1 MANDEP
7 YGTQYDVVV
16 IGGGVTGTGTLRDC
30 ALRGLRALL
39 VERYDLCTGTSGRNH
54 GLMHSGA
61 RYAVTDVEGAAECVS
76 ENKILRRIARHCVEE
91 TDGLFVTLAD
101 DDLGYQADFV
111 SACRQAGITAEVIDP
126 AQALSLE
133 PALVPTLQGAVRVP
147 DAAIDPFRVAAA
159 NVLDAR
165 LHGAQVLTYHEVTG
179 MIVEQD
185 RVTGVR
191 LLDKHT
197 GQRREVRAHVV
208 INAAGIWGQQLLGQ
222 AGVRVKM
229 FPAKGALLI
238 FGRRLTNMVINR
250 CRRPANADIVV
261 PDGKVCMSGTTSD
274 RVSLDT
280 VDDMRVTEEEVRVLL
295 AGASALVPAA
305 ATTSVLR
312 AYAGV
317 RPLVASD
324 DDPTGRNISRGIVCL
339 DHGERDGV
347 QGLLTITGGKMM
359 TYRLMAERVT
369 DLACR
374 QIGNN
379 RPCVTAIEPLPG
391 SNAEEDAGRQD
402 VTFSFAQRAA
412 RERHGTM
419 AGHIP
424 ADTDL
429 QRALVCECQGVSVGE
444 LQYAVEQLQVCDL
457 TTLRRRTR
465 LGMGNCQGKLC
476 SCRAACLLGQIQ
488 GDIDLAQSDLY
499 AFLDERW
506 KGMKPV
512 AWGDTLSEAQLIASI
527 YQGLCGLGKAVA
539 ATRRGR
545 GKEEKS

>member
-39 VERYDLCTGTSGRNH
+39 VERDDLCTGTSGRNH

-101 DDLGYQADFV
+101 DDLGYQSDFV
-111 SACRQAGITAEVIDP
+111 AACRQAGIAAEVIDP

-197 GQRREVRAHVV
+197 GQRSEVRAHVV
-208 INAAGIWGQQLLGQ
+208 INAAGIWGQQLLSQ
-222 AGVRVKM
+222 AGVTVKM

-250 CRRPANADIVV
+250 CRRPADADIVV

-274 RVSLDT
+274 RVSLDA

-347 QGLLTITGGKMM
+347 RGLLTITGGKMM

-374 QIGNN
+374 QIGNSQ
-379 RPCVTAIEPLPG
+379 PCVTATEPLPG
-391 SNAEEDAGRQD
+391 SNAEEDAERQD
-402 VTFSFAQRAA
+402 VTYSFAQRAA

-419 AGHIP
+419 ADHIP

-527 YQGLCGLGKAVA
+527 YQGLCGLGKAVDA
-539 ATRRGR
+539 ICR
-545 GKEEKS
+545 GKEDEK

>member
-39 VERYDLCTGTSGRNH
+39 VERDDLCTGTSGRNH

-101 DDLGYQADFV
+101 DDLGYQSDFV
-111 SACRQAGITAEVIDP
+111 AACRQAGIAAEVIDP

-197 GQRREVRAHVV
+197 GQRSEVRAHVV
-208 INAAGIWGQQLLGQ
+208 INAAGIWGQQLLSQ
-222 AGVRVKM
+222 AGVTVKM

-250 CRRPANADIVV
+250 CRRPADADIVV

-274 RVSLDT
+274 RVSLDA

-347 QGLLTITGGKMM
+347 RGLLTITGGKMM

-374 QIGNN
+374 QIGNSQ
-379 RPCVTAIEPLPG
+379 PCVTATEPLPG
-391 SNAEEDAGRQD
+391 SNAEEDAERQD
-402 VTFSFAQRAA
+402 VTYSFAQRAA

-419 AGHIP
+419 ADHIP

-488 GDIDLAQSDLY
+488 GDIDLAQNDLY

-527 YQGLCGLGKAVA
+527 YQGLCGLGKAVDA
-539 ATRRGR
+539 ICR
-545 GKEEKS
+545 GKEDEK